1 MTELGRRLA
10 ALREEKGL
18 TQKKLAG
25 LLNMSNGTISNYENG
40 VHAPD
45 PHTLCKLA
53 DFYLVTTDYL
63 LGRTNYRYPPEILK
77 EYVTTDFTV
86 QNMVNTILSFDS
98 TSRNAV
104 IKYVN
109 YLKQETITGRES

>member
-18 TQKKLAG
+18 TQKKLAE

-53 DFYLVTTDYL
+53 DFYAVTTDYL
-63 LGRTNYRYPPEILK
+63 LGRTNYRYPPEVLK
-77 EYVTTDFTV
+77 EYVTTDYTV
-86 QNMVNTILSFDS
+86 QNMVNIILSFDS
-98 TSRNAV
+98 ASRNAV
-104 IKYVN
+104 VKYVN
-109 YLKQETITGRES
+109 YLNQETMASRGD